1 MTPRRPTAWRFRK
14 INFTVAAACVAAALP
29 LCLAKV
35 NPLLRPHSHLQQ
47 EHRRLEEL
55 RATAADLAA
64 AVERQ
69 RTSLSQTRRDLAEER
84 RRLQSAGNVN
94 LRIARLADLA
104 EKTGLTVDEIVPG
117 DRSLLGLCWAV
128 PVRLRASGNYPTC
141 VLFLRK
147 LKGAFPDTAV
157 GAFDLSG
164 KPEEPGKPIQ
174 FQVRLLWHTARDDL
188 AAK

>member
-1 MTPRRPTAWRFRK
+1 MTPRPPRAWRFRK
-14 INFTVAAACVAAALP
+14 IDLAVAAACVAAAVP
-29 LCLAKV
+29 LCLSRV
-35 NPLLRPHSHLQQ
+35 NPLLRPHNHLQQ

-55 RATAADLAA
+55 RATATDLGA

-69 RTSLSQTRRDLAEER
+69 RASLSQTRTELVEER

-117 DRSLLGLCWAV
+117 DPSLLGLCWAV

-164 KPEEPGKPIQ
+164 NPEEAGKPVQ

-188 AAK
+188 AAR